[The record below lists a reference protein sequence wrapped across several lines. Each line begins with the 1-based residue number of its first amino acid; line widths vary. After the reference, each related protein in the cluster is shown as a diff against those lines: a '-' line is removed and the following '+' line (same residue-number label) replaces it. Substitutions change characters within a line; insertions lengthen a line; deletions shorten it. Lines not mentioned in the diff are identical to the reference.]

1 MEVEIGIGY
10 ELATLKV
17 TLTEF
22 TSVVS
27 HLSGEAKHQAVR
39 QTLKEM
45 IDEVRR
51 SYDTSV
57 DVFTP
62 LYSIDTIKKCGK
74 QFPNARTNF
83 KNTYLKSTGNIRT
96 HSGIVGMKIDDLRK
110 SKSWMKHL
118 PFVKKSFARLEALG
132 TSWVANDAK
141 LSQSMHDFLSG
152 VNHFLDKVSQVQKKD
167 AAEAFKY
174 LQRSLRQF
182 EYDLIAIKKELD
194 ELTQLSSQL

>member
-1 MEVEIGIGY
+1 MEVEIGLGY

-27 HLSGEAKHQAVR
+27 HLSGEAKHKAVR

-62 LYSIDTIKKCGK
+62 LYLIDTIKKFDK
-74 QFPNARTNF
+74 QFPTARTNF
-83 KNTYLKSTGNIRT
+83 KNTYLKSSGNIRT
-96 HSGIVGMKIDDLRK
+96 HSGIVGMKIKDLQK

-118 PFVKKSFARLEALG
+118 PFVKKSFARLESLG
-132 TSWVANDAK
+132 TDWVGNDFK
-141 LSQSMHDFLSG
+141 LAQSMHDFLTG
-152 VNHFLDKVSQVQKKD
+152 VNHFLDKVSQIQKKD
-167 AAEAFKY
+167 RSEAFKY

-182 EYDLIAIKKELD
+182 EYDLVAMKNELN